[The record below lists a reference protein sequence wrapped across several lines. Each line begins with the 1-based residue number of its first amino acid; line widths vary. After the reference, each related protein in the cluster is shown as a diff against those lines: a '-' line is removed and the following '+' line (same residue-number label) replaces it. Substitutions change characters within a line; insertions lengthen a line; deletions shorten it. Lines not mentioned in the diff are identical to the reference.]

1 MFDSAIHTLNQ
12 GGPVVWIL
20 MAMSLLASTIIVVKS
35 IQLWHP
41 HTRQRTNGHQAW
53 ALLAEGKRSEA
64 LVLIKGC
71 KTLRAQLLTSALSLL
86 DQERLNLGQQRDEV
100 VRLARLQLLR
110 LAGGLRPLEVIAALA
125 PLLGLFGT
133 VLGMI
138 EAFQALEAAGTQ
150 VNPSVLSGGIWV
162 ALLTTAVGLAVAMP
176 VTICHSAF
184 ERRLELLAAALTND
198 IEQFFHLAARHG
210 HDATGRLLRH
220 G

>member
-1 MFDSAIHTLNQ
+1 MFSTLTTFLDQ

-20 MAMSLLASTIIVVKS
+20 LLFSVAALTIILVKGA
-35 IQLWHP
+35 QLWRP
-41 HTRQRTNGHQAW
+41 ALLTPVADEAL

-64 LVLIKGC
+64 LVLIHGRRC
-71 KTLRAQLLTSALSLL
+71 LRASLLSDALAVVAHEQLTSNE
-86 DQERLNLGQQRDEV
+86 QKDEV
-100 VRLARLQLLR
+100 TRLARLQLGR
-110 LAGGLRPLEVIAALA
+110 LGDWLRPLEVIAALS

-176 VTICHSAF
+176 VALAHSAL
-184 ERRLELLAAALTND
+184 ERRLEVVAAHLGND
-198 IEQFFHLAARHG
+198 IERLFTLVASRSFELTSKARLA
-210 HDATGRLLRH
+210 
-220 G
+220 